1 MDGPYN
7 NWRHILL
14 PFAHY
19 DELVLQSIITVS
31 SCHIHLVSSLPTSEE
46 LGSGSTAGRITF
58 ETFPM
63 EYHQMYQTIFSS
75 LRLTSDMK
83 HLSSDKKHSILMTI
97 LVLLIGAMV
106 TGRSDF
112 PLFYSLLGSAFD
124 LMGGEATFDNS
135 DIARFIKSQVT
146 K

>member
-1 MDGPYN
+1 
-7 NWRHILL
+7 
-14 PFAHY
+14 
-19 DELVLQSIITVS
+19 
-31 SCHIHLVSSLPTSEE
+31 
-46 LGSGSTAGRITF
+46 
-58 ETFPM
+58 M